1 MNINDCQREM
11 RLAFLGGFAGQMV
24 SGVIWLGA
32 AAASTWVRPIVGMLI
47 LSFGSMLIFPLTQAL
62 LRLMGYQAKA
72 SPENK
77 LWGLGG
83 QIAFTVPINFSLVA
97 VATLYHQDFFFPAAM
112 IVVGAHY
119 LPFVT
124 LYGMNMFGLLAGLL
138 VLGGVG
144 LVMYAPPLFSLG
156 GWVTAVILI
165 GFAFIGRHQTLREI
179 TQVRK

>member
-11 RLAFLGGFAGQMV
+11 RVSFLGGFAGQMV
-24 SGVIWLGA
+24 SGLIWLGA
-32 AAASTWVRPIVGMLI
+32 AAASTWMRPIVGMLI
-47 LSFGSMLIFPLTQAL
+47 LSFGSMLIFPLTQGL
-62 LRLMGYQAKA
+62 LRLMGYPAKTSA
-72 SPENK
+72 ENK

-124 LYGMNMFGLLAGLL
+124 LYGMEMFGLLAGLL
-138 VLGGVG
+138 VLGGIG
-144 LVMYAPPLFSLG
+144 LGMYDVSIFSLG
-156 GWVTAVILI
+156 GWVTAVLLI
-165 GFAFIGRHQTLREI
+165 VFAFVGRHQALREI
-179 TQVRK
+179 RKQ

>member
-11 RLAFLGGFAGQMV
+11 RVSFLGGFAGQMV
-24 SGVIWLGA
+24 SGLIWLGA
-32 AAASTWVRPIVGMLI
+32 AAASTWMRPIVGMLI
-47 LSFGSMLIFPLTQAL
+47 LSFGSMLIFPLTQGL
-62 LRLMGYQAKA
+62 LRLMGYPAKTSA
-72 SPENK
+72 ENK

-124 LYGMNMFGLLAGLL
+124 LYGMEMFGLLAGLL
-138 VLGGVG
+138 VLGGTG
-144 LVMYAPPLFSLG
+144 LGMYDVSIFSLG
-156 GWVTAVILI
+156 GWVTAVLLI
-165 GFAFIGRHQTLREI
+165 VFAFVGRHQALREI
-179 TQVRK
+179 RKQ